1 MFLMHPHADWQIAAE
16 CGSAEDQPRNAA
28 SYLSLSV
35 MEWAP
40 FLIAILA
47 VGPKAKVTTFANQIE
62 RLSEISSNPV
72 ITELQLMVPPS
83 INGTATW
90 QLHNVLEVYGQLEA
104 MPPMVRTHLYVLE
117 NGRRIG
123 YRFPEVVEIEPE
135 YLDLLYARK
144 KGLRVQ

>member
-1 MFLMHPHADWQIAAE
+1 MFLMHPHADWQALAE
-16 CGSAEDQPRNAA
+16 AGSTVDQPRNAA
-28 SYLSLSV
+28 PCLSLTV

-40 FLIAILA
+40 FLIANLA

-62 RLSEISSNPV
+62 RLAEISSNPV

-83 INGTATW
+83 INGTANW

-104 MPPMVRTHLYVLE
+104 MPQMVRTHLYVLE
-117 NGRRIG
+117 NGQRIG
-123 YRFPEVVEIEPE
+123 YRFPEVVEIESE

-144 KGLRVQ
+144 KDLRLQ

>member
-1 MFLMHPHADWQIAAE
+1 MFLMHPHTDWQILE
-16 CGSAEDQPRNAA
+16 ESGSAKDQPRNAA
-28 SYLSLSV
+28 PCLSLSV

-40 FLIAILA
+40 FLIASLA

-62 RLSEISSNPV
+62 RLAEISSNPV

-104 MPPMVRTHLYVLE
+104 MPSIVRTHLYVLE

-135 YLDLLYARK
+135 YLDLLYSRK
-144 KGLRVQ
+144 KDVRLQ

>member
-1 MFLMHPHADWQIAAE
+1 MFLMHPQAEWQIPAE
-16 CGSAEDQPRNAA
+16 WESAEDSAKNATTH
-28 SYLSLSV
+28 LSLSV

-62 RLSEISSNPV
+62 RLAEISSNPV

-90 QLHNVLEVYGQLEA
+90 QLHNVLEVYGQLQA

-117 NGRRIG
+117 NGQRIG

-144 KGLRVQ
+144 KDLRVQ